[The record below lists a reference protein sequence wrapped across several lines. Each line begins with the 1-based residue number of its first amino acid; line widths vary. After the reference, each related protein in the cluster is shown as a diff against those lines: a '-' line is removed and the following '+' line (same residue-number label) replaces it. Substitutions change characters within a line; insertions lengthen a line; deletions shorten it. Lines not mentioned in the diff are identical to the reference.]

1 MDVPRKP
8 PNRKLRRILIAITM
22 LIVVSAVT
30 LGLSRLKPAAP
41 SVQRATVWVD
51 SVKRG
56 SMVRQVRGTG
66 TLIPEHIRWI
76 SAATEGRVEQIFVL
90 AGTPVKA
97 DTVLLELSN
106 PEMNLSLRDAELQL
120 KAAEAEYENEKA
132 RLANQQMDQ
141 EAAAASVKS
150 DYVAAK
156 LRAEADQTL
165 AKDGLVAQITL
176 KISSAKAEEL
186 ATRYELEQKR
196 LVLSS
201 NSIKTQLSVQQARVD
216 QMQALVQLKRSQ
228 VEALSVRAG
237 TDGVLQQLPLQVGQR
252 VTAGTLLALVAQPEP
267 LKAELKIAE
276 TQARDI
282 QIDQRASIDTR
293 NGVIAGHVMRIDPA
307 VQNGTVTVD
316 VALEGTLPRGA
327 RPDLTVDGTIELER
341 LENVLYVGCPVSGQ
355 EQAQITLFKIM
366 ADGSNASR
374 VKVKLG
380 RSSVNTI
387 EVLDGL
393 QEGDQ
398 VVLSDMSQWDDFEHI
413 RLN

>member
-1 MDVPRKP
+1 
-8 PNRKLRRILIAITM
+8 
-22 LIVVSAVT
+22 
-30 LGLSRLKPAAP
+30 
-41 SVQRATVWVD
+41 
-51 SVKRG
+51 
-56 SMVRQVRGTG
+56 MVRQVRGTG